1 MSGMGC
7 GEVNRGE
14 RKVTEGKEPFSQRED
29 REKKRKRESV
39 VHQDSARKIIP
50 PKVGGER
57 KRVKTLA
64 GDWARNLFPTPPPP
78 AQGRVSTHLAFYKQ

>member
-7 GEVNRGE
+7 GEVNWGE
-14 RKVTEGKEPFSQRED
+14 REATEGREPFSQRED

-39 VHQDSARKIIP
+39 VHQNSARKIIP

-64 GDWARNLFPTPPPP
+64 GDWARNLFPT
-78 AQGRVSTHLAFYKQ
+78 AIDGEKGRVSTHLAFYKQ